1 MTKEKMQ
8 QYNEY
13 LKRSVNRKQEALD
26 KEIEDNVKRI
36 KSGLEHLNALKER
49 EDIDHEYLAY
59 QVLETIDSIK
69 SWSRHL
75 ERAMNDLQL
84 AKECLAVSDYYKEEE

>member
-1 MTKEKMQ
+1 MTKEKLQ

-13 LKRSVNRKQEALD
+13 LKISVNRKQETLD
-26 KEIEDNVKRI
+26 EEIEDNIKRI
-36 KSGLEHLNALKER
+36 KNGLEHLNALKEK
-49 EDIDHEYLAY
+49 EDISHEYLAY

-84 AKECLAVSDYYKEEE
+84 AKECLAVSEYYEEEE